1 MNNEE
6 DIPPVNIIFTE
17 KDIISE
23 INYYA
28 RIFDEINPTSDQDSF
43 NKHYEA
49 LGFIYSAGYRAEN
62 ENNVSHAVNTLL
74 KYTQKLD
81 TWEFNFELHELAI
94 LYAYEVANNS
104 SYIGVKKEIIEYLY
118 QRISNPLFSDI
129 KYFAGYFIMIENLIF
144 NCNENDQN
152 RLLEYEK
159 MVYMKYFGFDP
170 NYII

>member
-1 MNNEE
+1 
-6 DIPPVNIIFTE
+6 
-17 KDIISE
+17 
-23 INYYA
+23 
-28 RIFDEINPTSDQDSF
+28 
-43 NKHYEA
+43 
-49 LGFIYSAGYRAEN
+49 
-62 ENNVSHAVNTLL
+62 VSHAVNTLL

-104 SYIGVKKEIIEYLY
+104 PYIGIKKDIIEYLY

-129 KYFAGYFIMIENLIF
+129 KYLAGYSIMIDNLIF

-152 RLLEYEK
+152 MLLEYEK